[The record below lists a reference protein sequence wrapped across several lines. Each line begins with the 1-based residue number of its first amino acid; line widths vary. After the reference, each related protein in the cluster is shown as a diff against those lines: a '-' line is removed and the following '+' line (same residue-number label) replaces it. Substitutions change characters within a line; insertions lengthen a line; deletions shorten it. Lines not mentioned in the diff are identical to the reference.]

1 MQIKVH
7 MESIIKLKDIYKALY
22 NFEKQYAEA
31 NDITINEAIIL
42 SALQDNKPKAANELY
57 ESVGL
62 SKSRVSRILADIER
76 KGFIVRKVGVKD
88 KRHMLFTLSYA
99 GNEKLKEILAQK
111 INFSRLVE
119 QITGLVD

>member
-1 MQIKVH
+1 MQNKSH

-22 NFEKQYAEA
+22 AFEKQYAEA
-31 NDITINEAIIL
+31 NDLTINEAIIL
-42 SALQDNKPKAANELY
+42 SALQGGEPKAANELY
-57 ESVGL
+57 DHVGL

-99 GNEKLKEILAQK
+99 GSEKLKEILNQR

-119 QITGLVD
+119 QITNLAD

>member
-1 MQIKVH
+1 

-22 NFEKQYAEA
+22 SFEKQYAEA

-57 ESVGL
+57 DHVGL

-119 QITGLVD
+119 QITNLAQ

>member
-1 MQIKVH
+1 

-22 NFEKQYAEA
+22 TFEKQYADT

-42 SALQDNKPKAANELY
+42 SALKDGKPKAANQLY
-57 ESVGL
+57 DYVGL

-76 KGFIVRKVGVKD
+76 KGYIVRKVGVED
-88 KRHMLFTLSYA
+88 KRHMLFALTYA
-99 GNEKLKEILAQK
+99 GNEKLKEIINQK

-119 QITGLVD
+119 QIVKLGE

>member
-1 MQIKVH
+1 

-22 NFEKQYAEA
+22 SFEKQYADA

-42 SALQDNKPKAANELY
+42 YALRDGKPKAANELY
-57 ESVGL
+57 DYVGL

-99 GNEKLKEILAQK
+99 GNEKIKEILNQR
-111 INFSRLVE
+111 INFSKLVE
-119 QITGLVD
+119 QITKLTE